1 MYFSYDELSD
11 LQKES
16 VSEEQFNMY
25 IVKAQDIVDHVTAHY
40 WMYKKF
46 ESIIP
51 TNFLV
56 KQTKKAVYSQLEH
69 FVKQDGSTIA
79 DFQAPTSFS
88 VGRTSITNSTS
99 QQSSEVNLNTLISPE
114 VYMHLEGT
122 GLLYRGVNPYYRGDG
137 WDWL

>member
-1 MYFSYDELSD
+1 MYLSYDELSD

-16 VSEEQFNMY
+16 VSEEQFNKY
-25 IVKAQDIVDHVTAHY
+25 IEKAQDIVDHVTSHF
-40 WMYKKF
+40 WKYKDF
-46 ESIIP
+46 DNS
-51 TNFLV
+51 NVFLV

-79 DFQAPTSFS
+79 DFQVPTSFS
-88 VGRTSITNSTS
+88 AGRTSITNSTR

-114 VYMHLEGT
+114 IYMHLEST